1 MEIWKVIDRQP
12 NYEVSN
18 KGRIRRISTGRVLNP
33 RFQVNGYLRV
43 NFGKDTQ
50 LVHRLV
56 ATAFL
61 APDLSR
67 PTVNHLDGIKTNNCD
82 TNLAWATLR
91 ENNAHSAH
99 KRVAANNPR
108 RAMKLTAE
116 NVREIR
122 AAHAAGDISS
132 AIGERF
138 DVTAAT
144 VRNIVFGRSWKELI
158 F

>member
-1 MEIWKVIDRQP
+1 MEVWKIIDRQP

-18 KGRIRRISTGRVLNP
+18 EGRIRRISTGRVLNP

-50 LVHRLV
+50 LIHRLV
-56 ATAFL
+56 AHAFL
-61 APDLSR
+61 KPDPSR
-67 PTVNHLDGIKTNNCD
+67 PTVNHLNGIKTDNCD
-82 TNLAWATLR
+82 TNLVWSTLR

-99 KRVAANNPR
+99 KRVAATNPK

-122 AAHAAGDISS
+122 EAHASGEISS
-132 AIGERF
+132 AIGKRF
-138 DVTAAT
+138 DISPAT
-144 VRNIVFGRSWKELI
+144 VRNIVFGRSWKELMS
-158 F
+158 